1 MELDPRRLGVLAAVA
16 RTGGVLAAAEALHVT
31 PSAVSQQVARLE
43 REAGVALVVR
53 GGRRIAL
60 TAAGVALAER
70 GERILAELA
79 GARADLALLTDRAS
93 GTVTVVTFPTAVA
106 SLVAPTAIRLRDS
119 HPGITL
125 RVEENAEELLD
136 ALLAGTIDLLVIERD
151 AAEPKAPPRGLRDVP
166 LLDDPYLVAVPAAW
180 SPPTRLTD
188 LASVPWVASAPNSAA
203 DRVLQRAARPG
214 AWKPL
219 IAHRALEFPAALA
232 LVAAGLGCALLPRLA
247 LPDPGSRLAHDIRAL
262 PLPGLGARR
271 LLARHRT
278 ARYEPSPAVAAVL
291 AGLAETAAATH
302 GP

>member
-1 MELDPRRLGVLAAVA
+1 MELDPRRLGVLAVVA
-16 RTGGVLAAAEALHVT
+16 RTGGVLTAAEALHVT
-31 PSAVSQQVARLE
+31 PSAVSQQLARLE

-53 GGRRIAL
+53 GGRRIGL
-60 TAAGVALAER
+60 TAAGTALAER
-70 GERILAELA
+70 GERILAEIN
-79 GARADLALLTDRAS
+79 GAHADLALLTDRAS

-106 SLVAPTAIRLRDS
+106 ALVAPTAIRLRDL

-151 AAEPKAPPRGLRDVP
+151 AAAPQPPPRDLRDVP
-166 LLDDPYLVAVPAAW
+166 LLDDPYLVAVPASW
-180 SPPTRLTD
+180 SQPTGLID
-188 LASVPWVASAPNSAA
+188 LADVPWIASSPDSAA
-203 DRVLQRAARPG
+203 DRVLLRAAQLG
-214 AWKPL
+214 GWKPD

-247 LPDPGSRLAHDIRAL
+247 LPDPGSRLARDIRAV

-278 ARYEPSPAVAAVL
+278 ARYEPSPAVAAVV
-291 AGLAETAAATH
+291 AGLVETATALR
-302 GP
+302 

>member
-1 MELDPRRLGVLAAVA
+1 MDLDPRRLGVLAAVA

-53 GGRRIAL
+53 GGRRISL

-70 GERILAELA
+70 GERIVAELA
-79 GARADLALLTDRAS
+79 AARADLALLTDRAS

-106 SLVAPTAIRLRDS
+106 ALVAPTAIQLRQA

-136 ALLAGTIDLLVIERD
+136 ALLAGSIDLLVIERD
-151 AAEPKAPPRGLRDVP
+151 AAQPEAPPRGLRDVP
-166 LLDDPYLVAVPAAW
+166 LLDDPYLVAVPTAW
-180 SPPTRLTD
+180 SLPARLAD
-188 LASVPWVASAPNSAA
+188 LATVPWVASTPGSAA
-203 DRVLQRAARPG
+203 DRVLQRAAQADGWQPQ
-214 AWKPL
+214 
-219 IAHRALEFPAALA
+219 IAHRALEFPATLA

-247 LPDPGSRLAHDIRAL
+247 LPDPGSRLARDIRAV

-291 AGLAETAAATH
+291 AGLAETATASH